1 MRTQYLSE
9 EDLVQKVQSGEYGW
23 HEYIEHHSKEL
34 AAEYAD
40 YCQSHGLDPSEEE
53 SAAKFMEQRDKEFE
67 QAMER
72 GDA

>member
-1 MRTQYLSE
+1 MR
-9 EDLVQKVQSGEYGW
+9 K
-23 HEYIEHHSKEL
+23 
-34 AAEYAD
+34 YAD
-40 YCQSHGLDPSEEE
+40 YCQSQGIDPKEEE